1 MNSYKIK
8 NIDNI
13 RSIVYH
19 NRDIKKDNENKKLN
33 TKKDNINIFSSSNKK
48 TNNKIYSYNTKI
60 KLDIKT
66 TLKKDFYNIF
76 SKNKNNNNNYY
87 LSNFLRKQD
96 SVYFAQS
103 NRELSY
109 QIKKEGKKTK
119 NKLLKIKKDL
129 FYEKIFDE
137 KKDDS
142 SMRNELKNQINQIK
156 LLNESSKKII
166 STIKKSYFFSKT
178 FKDIIEEK
186 KNSQNKNND
195 DIDNNEILNKNHI
208 SGTNIMINKRSKKN
222 ILKNNKSVN
231 EKKNYRDKSKK
242 ISLIRKYYYK
252 LKIKHKKLSFMEDKN
267 ILYNSGNFTLP
278 FVYKLM
284 SQRENSKKK

>member
-1 MNSYKIK
+1 MK
-8 NIDNI
+8 
-13 RSIVYH
+13 V
-19 NRDIKKDNENKKLN
+19 
-33 TKKDNINIFSSSNKK
+33 
-48 TNNKIYSYNTKI
+48 
-60 KLDIKT
+60 
-66 TLKKDFYNIF
+66 
-76 SKNKNNNNNYY
+76 
-87 LSNFLRKQD
+87 Q
-96 SVYFAQS
+96 
-103 NRELSY
+103 
-109 QIKKEGKKTK
+109 
-119 NKLLKIKKDL
+119 
-129 FYEKIFDE
+129 
-137 KKDDS
+137 
-142 SMRNELKNQINQIK
+142 
-156 LLNESSKKII
+156 KKII
-166 STIKKSYFFSKT
+166 SPIKKSYFFSKT

-195 DIDNNEILNKNHI
+195 DIDNNEILTKNHI

-284 SQRENSKKK
+284 SQRENSKKKEIFYIL